1 MKKIQLLL
9 TLPAL
14 TFLTASVSG
23 QAGDVGIQPERP
35 DAQRDGYGQWLDEEG
50 FVIPGPKTADFVD
63 SDRDQIDDRLQVAP
77 GEPTGKRR
85 PDRDTLQEPG
95 KPTRPDVGGGDSTD
109 SPKPERPERPAR
121 PELNTE
127 LKDKLASYK
136 EENDKLRSE
145 LKTQL
150 KALSQ
155 PTREEIRQVTK
166 AFQAANKDRIDQQK
180 QLATE
185 IKDGLKGA
193 RPERPTKPAISDAVS
208 SQMDEL
214 RKQHGEIQKAAEE
227 SKRVLKE
234 TLADAT
240 KEERKQL
247 IDQFRED
254 QKKLHEELKGV
265 QRQIRETL
273 ESARPSLST
282 EAGVERRERRRP
294 PTRDDVRKTGD
305 RRTSGR

>member
-9 TLPAL
+9 TLPVI
-14 TFLTASVSG
+14 TWFSTNVSG
-23 QAGDVGIQPERP
+23 QAGDVGILPERP
-35 DAQRDGYGQWLDEEG
+35 DAKRDGYGTWLDEEG
-50 FVIPGPKTADFVD
+50 YIIPGPKTKDFVD
-63 SDRDQIDDRLQVAP
+63 TDRDQVDDRLQSAP
-77 GEPTGKRR
+77 GEPGGKPR
-85 PDRDTLQEPG
+85 PDRDTLQKPDG
-95 KPTRPDVGGGDSTD
+95 PTRPDLGGGDSSD
-109 SPKPERPERPAR
+109 APKPARPERPAR
-121 PELNTE
+121 PELNAE

-136 EENDKLRSE
+136 EENDKLRSK

-150 KALSQ
+150 KALSK
-155 PTREEIRQVTK
+155 PTREEIRQVTQ
-166 AFQAANKDRIDQQK
+166 AFQAANKERLDQQK
-180 QLATE
+180 QLAAE
-185 IKDGLKGA
+185 IKDGLKVS
-193 RPERPTKPAISDAVS
+193 RPERPAKPAVSDLVS

-214 RKQHGEIQKAAEE
+214 RKQHSEIQKAAEE

-247 IDQFRED
+247 LDQFREE
-254 QKKLHEELKGV
+254 QKQLHEELKGV

-282 EAGVERRERRRP
+282 EAGAERPERRRP
-294 PTRDDVRKTGD
+294 PSRDDVRKTGD